1 MYKLREGTI
10 NMKNPMEWTFDDIR
24 EYFDNNPD
32 LTLAALARMTGYSVF
47 ELKKILM
54 EG

>member
-1 MYKLREGTI
+1 MV
-10 NMKNPMEWTFDDIR
+10 NPMDWTLDDIR

-32 LTLAALARMTGYSVF
+32 LTLAALARMTGYSVA
-47 ELKKILM
+47 ELKRILT

>member
-1 MYKLREGTI
+1 MV
-10 NMKNPMEWTFDDIR
+10 NPMDWTLDDIR

-32 LTLAALARMTGYSVF
+32 LTLAALARMTGYSVA
-47 ELKKILM
+47 ELKQILT